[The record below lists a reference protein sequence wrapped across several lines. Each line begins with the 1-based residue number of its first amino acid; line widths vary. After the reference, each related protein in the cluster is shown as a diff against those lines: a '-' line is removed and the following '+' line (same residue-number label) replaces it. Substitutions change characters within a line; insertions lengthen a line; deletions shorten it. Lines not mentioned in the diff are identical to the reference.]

1 MHVYTAGSR
10 SHCLL
15 CILLFIVLSAI
26 SMIDTGID
34 TTSAVSEKNSDNM
47 EKVEEEKQSWQT
59 FTQETSMHGIRY
71 IHLPASSTIRR

>member
-1 MHVYTAGSR
+1 MT
-10 SHCLL
+10 
-15 CILLFIVLSAI
+15 
-26 SMIDTGID
+26 DTGRD
-34 TTSAVSEKNSDNM
+34 TTSAVSQKKSDNM

>member
-1 MHVYTAGSR
+1 MR
-10 SHCLL
+10 FHCLL

-26 SMIDTGID
+26 SMTDTEID
-34 TTSAVSEKNSDNM
+34 TTSAVSQKRSDNM
-47 EKVEEEKQSWQT
+47 EKVEENQSWQT